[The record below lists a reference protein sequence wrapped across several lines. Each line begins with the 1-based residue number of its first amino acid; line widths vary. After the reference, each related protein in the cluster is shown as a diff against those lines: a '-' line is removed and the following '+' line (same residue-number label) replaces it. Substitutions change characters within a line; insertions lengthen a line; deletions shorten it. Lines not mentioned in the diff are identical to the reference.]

1 VDESTESVIQVRWN
15 QQLLVSPSTPLILMQ
30 FPDLDKLSLAKQ
42 VAQMVVVRASS
53 HLFDHQIQY
62 PEFGERDRVTLKHWI
77 ADLGVGGVIFWGGN
91 AGELTLR
98 IQQLQA
104 WAEYPLLIAADIEEG
119 VGQRFVGATWF
130 PPPMAL
136 NAIAKTDLPKAIEY
150 ARQMGAITAREALA
164 VGINWILAP
173 VVDVNNNPANPVI
186 NIRAFGETPEIVSQ
200 LATAYIQGA
209 AAYPVLTCAKHFPGH
224 GDTGTDSHW
233 ALPVITHDR
242 ARLDSIELPPFQ
254 AAMRADVDSIMSAHL
269 LIPALD
275 SELPA
280 TLSHRIL
287 TEELRDNLGF
297 EGLISTDA
305 LVMGAIA
312 DRYGA
317 DEAPVMAVAAGS
329 DIILMPVDPEIAIKS
344 VCAAVASG
352 RISAERIKASVG
364 RIWRSKQKLFKEW
377 NGVTLT
383 QSPVNS
389 PAETFMTLA
398 EPSSLAIADRMLQD
412 SLVTQGN
419 LPLKPGSGKN
429 IVVLEEILD
438 TTFLSRST
446 PAITIPSKLGYKLQ
460 LINRHSPSMEI
471 APDEPAILQLFIRT
485 SPFSGGLGITSV
497 AKQLFQQLLDNQQLQ
512 GLVIYGS
519 PYLLA
524 DFAPHLPSDVP
535 CVFCYGQM
543 AAAQSIALER
553 LFGSNLV

>member
-1 VDESTESVIQVRWN
+1 
-15 QQLLVSPSTPLILMQ
+15 MQ
-30 FPDLDKLSLAKQ
+30 FPDLDQLSLAQQ

-53 HLFDHQIQY
+53 HLFDRQIQY

-77 ADLGVGGVIFWGGN
+77 ADIGVGGVIFWGGN

-119 VGQRFVGATWF
+119 VGQRFTGATWF

-136 NAIAKTDLPKAIEY
+136 NAIAQTDVAAAIEY

-164 VGINWILAP
+164 IGINWILAP

-200 LATAYIQGA
+200 LATAYIHGA

-224 GDTGTDSHW
+224 GDTSTDSHW

-242 ARLDSIELPPFQ
+242 ARLEAIELPPFQ
-254 AAMRADVDSIMSAHL
+254 AAMRAAVDSIMSAHL

-275 SELPA
+275 ADLPA
-280 TLSHRIL
+280 TLSQPIL
-287 TEELRDNLGF
+287 TGQLRDKLGF

-317 DEAPVMAVAAGS
+317 DEAAVMAVAAGS
-329 DIILMPVDPEIAIKS
+329 DIILMPVDPEIAINS

-352 RISAERIKASVG
+352 RISAERIKESVG
-364 RIWRSKQKLFKEW
+364 RIWRSKQKLFQEW
-377 NGVTLT
+377 DAVTLT
-383 QSPVNS
+383 RS
-389 PAETFMTLA
+389 PATDPAATFMTLA
-398 EPSSLAIADRMLQD
+398 QPDAIDLADRILQA
-412 SLVTQGN
+412 SLVTQGKF
-419 LPLKPGSGKN
+419 PLVPSPGRN
-429 IVVLEEILD
+429 IIALEEILD

-446 PAITIPSKLGYKLQ
+446 PAVTIPSKLGYKLQ
-460 LINRHSPSMEI
+460 LINRHSPAIDI

-485 SPFSGGLGITSV
+485 SPFSGGLGIT
-497 AKQLFQQLLDNQQLQ
+497 AIANQLFQQLLANNQLQ
-512 GLVIYGS
+512 ALVIYGS

-524 DFAPHLPSDVP
+524 DFAPHLPSDIP

-543 AAAQSIALER
+543 AAAQSIALGR
-553 LFGSNLV
+553 LFGDDVG

>member
-1 VDESTESVIQVRWN
+1 
-15 QQLLVSPSTPLILMQ
+15 MQ
-30 FPDLDKLSLAKQ
+30 FPDLDQLSLAQQ

-62 PEFGERDRVTLKHWI
+62 PEFGERDRTTLKHWI
-77 ADLGVGGVIFWGGN
+77 GDLGVGGVIFWGGN

-104 WAEYPLLIAADIEEG
+104 WATYPLLIAADIEEG
-119 VGQRFVGATWF
+119 VGQRFAGATWF

-136 NAIAKTDLPKAIEY
+136 NAIAQTDLAIAIDY
-150 ARQMGAITAREALA
+150 ARQMGAITAQEAVA
-164 VGINWILAP
+164 IGINWILAP

-200 LATAYIQGA
+200 LATAYIHGA

-233 ALPVITHDR
+233 ALPIIAHDR
-242 ARLDSIELPPFQ
+242 ARLEAIELPPFR
-254 AAMRADVDSIMSAHL
+254 AAMKAGVDSIMSAHL

-275 SELPA
+275 PELPA
-280 TLSHRIL
+280 TLSQPIL
-287 TEELRDNLGF
+287 TGELRDNLGF

-329 DIILMPVDPEIAIKS
+329 DIILMPVDPEIAIRS

-352 RISAERIKASVG
+352 RIGAERIKESVG

-377 NGVTLT
+377 DAVTLT
-383 QSPVNS
+383 RSPVNDS
-389 PAETFMTLA
+389 AATLMTLA
-398 EPSSLAIADRMLQD
+398 QPESQAIAERILQE
-412 SLVTQGN
+412 SLVTQGKF
-419 LPLKPGSGKN
+419 PLVPVTGRN
-429 IVVLEEILD
+429 IIVLEEILD

-446 PAITIPSKLGYKLQ
+446 PSVTVPSKLGYKLQ
-460 LINRHSPSMEI
+460 LINRHSPTIDIPPE
-471 APDEPAILQLFIRT
+471 EPAILQLFIRT
-485 SPFSGGLGITSV
+485 SPFSGGLGITAV
-497 AKQLFQQLLDNQQLQ
+497 AQKLFQQLSANNQLQ
-512 GLVIYGS
+512 ALIIYGS

-524 DFAPHLPSDVP
+524 DFAPHLPPDVP

-553 LFGSNLV
+553 LFGNNPILRF

>member
-1 VDESTESVIQVRWN
+1 MDESTGSAIQVRWN
-15 QQLLVSPSTPLILMQ
+15 QQLLVSLPTPLILMQ

-77 ADLGVGGVIFWGGN
+77 GDLGVGGVIFWGGN

-104 WAEYPLLIAADIEEG
+104 WGEYPLLVAADIEEG
-119 VGQRFVGATWF
+119 VGQRFTGGTWF

-136 NAIAKTDLPKAIEY
+136 NAIARTDLPKAIEY

-164 VGINWILAP
+164 VRINWILAP

-242 ARLDSIELPPFQ
+242 ARLDSIELPPFR
-254 AAMRADVDSIMSAHL
+254 AAIRAEVDSIMSAHL

-275 SELPA
+275 PELPA

-287 TEELRDNLGF
+287 TEELRDRLGF

-329 DIILMPVDPEIAIKS
+329 DLILMPVDPEIAIKS

-352 RISAERIKASVG
+352 RLSAERIKASVG

-377 NGVTLT
+377 DGVTLT

-389 PAETFMTLA
+389 PAETLMTLA
-398 EPSSLAIADRMLQD
+398 QPSSLAMADRMLQD

-419 LPLKPGSGKN
+419 LPLKPSSGKN

-446 PAITIPSKLGYKLQ
+446 PAVTIPSKLGYKLQ
-460 LINRHSPSMEI
+460 LINRHSPLIDI
-471 APDEPAILQLFIRT
+471 APDVPAILQLFIRT

-524 DFAPHLPSDVP
+524 DFAPYLQSEVP

-553 LFGSNLV
+553 LFGSNVT

>member
-1 VDESTESVIQVRWN
+1 
-15 QQLLVSPSTPLILMQ
+15 MQ
-30 FPDLDKLSLAKQ
+30 FPDLDRLSLAKQ

-53 HLFDHQIQY
+53 HLCDHQIQY
-62 PEFGERDRVTLKHWI
+62 PEFGERDRATLKHWI

-119 VGQRFVGATWF
+119 VGQRFTGATWF

-136 NAIAKTDLPKAIEY
+136 NAIAQTDLPKAIEY
-150 ARQMGAITAREALA
+150 ARLMGAITAQEALA

-173 VVDVNNNPANPVI
+173 VVDVNHNPANPVI

-200 LATAYIQGA
+200 LATAYIHGA

-233 ALPVITHDR
+233 ALPVINHDR
-242 ARLDSIELPPFQ
+242 QRLDSIELPPFQ
-254 AAMRADVDSIMSAHL
+254 AAMRAGVDSIMSAHL

-275 SELPA
+275 PDLPA

-287 TEELRDNLGF
+287 TDQLRQNLGF
-297 EGLISTDA
+297 EGIISTDA

-317 DEAPVMAVAAGS
+317 DEAPVLSVAAGA
-329 DIILMPVDPEIAIKS
+329 DLILMPVDPPIAIAS

-352 RISAERIKASVG
+352 RISAEQIRASVG
-364 RIWRSKQKLFKEW
+364 RIWRSKQKLFKAW
-377 NGVTLT
+377 DGVALT

-389 PAETFMTLA
+389 PTETLTTLA
-398 EPSSLAIADRMLQD
+398 QSPSMAVVERILQD
-412 SLVTQGN
+412 SLVIQGS
-419 LPLKPGSGKN
+419 LPLQPVPGKN
-429 IVVLEEILD
+429 IIVLEEILD
-438 TTFLSRST
+438 STFLSRNT
-446 PAITIPSKLGYKLQ
+446 PAVTIPAQLGYQLQ
-460 LINRHSPSMEI
+460 LINRHSPTIDI
-471 APDEPAILQLFIRT
+471 AADTPAILQLFIRT
-485 SPFSGGLGITSV
+485 SPFSGGIGIASV
-497 AKQLFQQLLDNQQLQ
+497 AKQLFQQLLDNNQLQ
-512 GLVIYGS
+512 GLAIYGS

-524 DFAPHLPSDVP
+524 DFAELLPPGVP
-535 CVFCYGQM
+535 YVFCYGQM
-543 AAAQSIALER
+543 AAAQSIVWRR
-553 LFGSNLV
+553 LFEL

>member
-1 VDESTESVIQVRWN
+1 
-15 QQLLVSPSTPLILMQ
+15 MQ
-30 FPDLDKLSLAKQ
+30 FPDLATLSLAQQ

-77 ADLGVGGVIFWGGN
+77 KDLGVGGVIFWGGN

-119 VGQRFVGATWF
+119 VGQRFTGATWF

-136 NAIAKTDLPKAIEY
+136 NAIAQTDLDRAIEY
-150 ARQMGAITAREALA
+150 ARQMGATTAREALA
-164 VGINWILAP
+164 IGINWILAP

-186 NIRAFGETPEIVSQ
+186 NIRAFGETPEIVGK
-200 LATAYIQGA
+200 LASAYIHGA

-233 ALPVITHDR
+233 ALPKLDHDR
-242 ARLDSIELPPFQ
+242 ERLDSIELPPFQ
-254 AAMRADVDSIMSAHL
+254 AAMRAGVDSIMSAHL

-275 SELPA
+275 PELPA
-280 TLSHRIL
+280 TLSQRIL
-287 TEELRDNLGF
+287 TEELRHNLGF

-317 DEAPVMAVAAGS
+317 DEAPVMSVAAGS
-329 DIILMPVDPEIAIKS
+329 DIILMPVDPEIAIAA
-344 VCAAVASG
+344 VCAAVESG
-352 RISAERIKASVG
+352 RISAERIKESVG
-364 RIWRSKQKLFKEW
+364 RIWRSKQKLFTDW
-377 NGVTLT
+377 DGVTLT
-383 QSPVNS
+383 QSPVNAP
-389 PAETFMTLA
+389 PATFTTLA
-398 EPSSLAIADRMLQD
+398 QPAAMAIADRILQD
-412 SLVTQGN
+412 SLVAQGN
-419 LPLKPGSGKN
+419 LPLIPVPGRN
-429 IVVLEEILD
+429 IIALEEILD
-438 TTFLSRST
+438 STFLSRST
-446 PAITIPSKLGYKLQ
+446 PAVTIPTKLGYKLQ
-460 LINRHSPSMEI
+460 LINRHSPTIDIS
-471 APDEPAILQLFIRT
+471 PTEPAILQLFIRT
-485 SPFSGGLGITSV
+485 SPFSGGLGITAV
-497 AKQLFQQLLDNQQLQ
+497 AKQLFQQLLNNQQLQ

-519 PYLLA
+519 PYLMA
-524 DFAPHLPSDVP
+524 DFAKLLPPEVP

-553 LFGSNLV
+553 LFGTLRIEN

>member
-1 VDESTESVIQVRWN
+1 
-15 QQLLVSPSTPLILMQ
+15 MQ
-30 FPDLDKLSLAKQ
+30 FPDVDKLSLAQQ

-53 HLFDHQIQY
+53 HLFDRQIQY
-62 PEFGERDRVTLKHWI
+62 PEFGECDRVTLKHWI

-104 WAEYPLLIAADIEEG
+104 WAEYPLLIAGDIEEG
-119 VGQRFVGATWF
+119 VGQRFSGATWF

-136 NAIAKTDLPKAIEY
+136 NAIAQTDLSKAIEY
-150 ARQMGAITAREALA
+150 ARQMGATTAREALA
-164 VGINWILAP
+164 IGINWILAP

-200 LATAYIQGA
+200 LATAYIHGA

-233 ALPVITHDR
+233 ALPVIEHDR
-242 ARLDSIELPPFQ
+242 ARLEAIELPPFQ
-254 AAMRADVDSIMSAHL
+254 AAMRAGVDSIMSAHL
-269 LIPALD
+269 MIPALD
-275 SELPA
+275 ADLPA

-287 TEELRDNLGF
+287 TEELRQNLGF

-312 DRYGA
+312 DRYSA

-344 VCAAVASG
+344 VCAAVESG
-352 RISAERIKASVG
+352 RISAERIKASLG
-364 RIWRSKQKLFKEW
+364 RIWRSKQKLFTEW
-377 NGVTLT
+377 DGITLK
-383 QSPVNS
+383 QSPVNNPS
-389 PAETFMTLA
+389 ASFMTLA
-398 EPSSLAIADRMLQD
+398 QPESLTIAEDILQE
-412 SLVTQGN
+412 SLITQGDF
-419 LPLKPGSGKN
+419 PLAPAPGRN
-429 IVVLEEILD
+429 IIVLEEILD
-438 TTFLSRST
+438 PTFLSRST
-446 PAITIPSKLGYKLQ
+446 PAVTIPAKLGYKLQ
-460 LINRHSPSMEI
+460 LINRHSPTI
-471 APDEPAILQLFIRT
+471 DITPAEPAILQLFIRT

-497 AKQLFQQLLDNQQLQ
+497 ARQLFQQLLANQQLQ
-512 GLVIYGS
+512 GLAIYGS

-524 DFAPHLPSDVP
+524 DFAPYLPSELP

-553 LFGSNLV
+553 LFGCD

>member
-1 VDESTESVIQVRWN
+1 
-15 QQLLVSPSTPLILMQ
+15 MQ
-30 FPDLDKLSLAKQ
+30 FPDLNQLSLAQQ

-62 PEFGERDRVTLKHWI
+62 PEFGECDRATLKHWI

-104 WAEYPLLIAADIEEG
+104 WATYPLLIAADIEEG
-119 VGQRFVGATWF
+119 VGQRFTGGTWF
-130 PPPMAL
+130 APPMAL
-136 NAIAKTDLPKAIEY
+136 NAIALTDLPKAIEY
-150 ARQMGAITAREALA
+150 AMAMGAITAQEALA

-224 GDTGTDSHW
+224 GDTGVDSHW
-233 ALPVITHDR
+233 ALPIITHDR
-242 ARLDSIELPPFQ
+242 ARLDSIEFPPFR
-254 AAMRADVDSIMSAHL
+254 AAITAGVDSIMSAHL

-275 SELPA
+275 PEMPA
-280 TLSHRIL
+280 TLSPRIL
-287 TEELRDNLGF
+287 TEELRQNLGF

-317 DEAPVMAVAAGS
+317 DDAPVMAVSAGS
-329 DIILMPVDPEIAIKS
+329 DLILMPVDPAIAIQA
-344 VCAAVASG
+344 VCHAVESG
-352 RISAERIKASVG
+352 LVSAERIKESVG

-389 PAETFMTLA
+389 QPATLTTLA
-398 EPSSLAIADRMLQD
+398 EPKSMAIAAGMLQD
-412 SLVTQGN
+412 SIVTQGN
-419 LPLKPGSGKN
+419 LPLKPTQGKN
-429 IVVLEEILD
+429 IIALEEILD

-446 PAITIPSKLGYKLQ
+446 PAVTILNKLGYQLQ
-460 LINRHSPSMEI
+460 LVNRHSPTI
-471 APDEPAILQLFIRT
+471 IIVPDESVILQLFIRT

-497 AKQLFQQLLDNQQLQ
+497 AKKLLEQLLANEQLQ

-519 PYLLA
+519 PYLMA
-524 DFAPHLPSDVP
+524 DFAPLLPPEVP
-535 CVFCYGQM
+535 MVFCYGQM
-543 AAAQSIALER
+543 AAAQSIALGK
-553 LFGSNLV
+553 LFGV

>member
-1 VDESTESVIQVRWN
+1 
-15 QQLLVSPSTPLILMQ
+15 MQ
-30 FPDLDKLSLAKQ
+30 FPDINQLSLAQQ

-62 PEFGERDRVTLKHWI
+62 PEFGERDRATLKHWI

-104 WAEYPLLIAADIEEG
+104 WATYPLLIAADIEEG
-119 VGQRFVGATWF
+119 VGQRFTGATWF

-136 NAIAKTDLPKAIEY
+136 NAIAQTDLPKAIEY
-150 ARQMGAITAREALA
+150 ARQMGAITAQEALA

-186 NIRAFGETPEIVSQ
+186 NIRSFGETPDIVSQ
-200 LATAYIQGA
+200 LATAYVRGA
-209 AAYPVLTCAKHFPGH
+209 ADYPVLTCAKHFPGH
-224 GDTGTDSHW
+224 GDTGVDSHW
-233 ALPVITHDR
+233 ALPVIPHDR
-242 ARLDSIELPPFQ
+242 ARLDSIELPPFKAAIQ
-254 AAMRADVDSIMSAHL
+254 AGVDSVMSAHL

-275 SELPA
+275 AELPA
-280 TLSHRIL
+280 TLSPKIL
-287 TEELRDNLGF
+287 TAELRQNLGF

-317 DEAPVMAVAAGS
+317 DEAPVMSVAAGS
-329 DIILMPVDPEIAIKS
+329 DIILMPVDPEIAIQA
-344 VCAAVASG
+344 VCQAVASG
-352 RISAERIKASVG
+352 RISAERIKESVG
-364 RIWRSKQKLFKEW
+364 RIWRSKQKLFQNW
-377 NGVTLT
+377 DGVTLT

-389 PAETFMTLA
+389 ESAALTTLA
-398 EPSSLAIADRMLQD
+398 QPQTMAIAQNILQD

-419 LPLKPGSGKN
+419 LPLQPSVGKN

-446 PAITIPSKLGYKLQ
+446 PAVTIPTKLGYQLQ
-460 LINRHSPSMEI
+460 LINRHSPAINI
-471 APDEPAILQLFIRT
+471 APDESAILQLFIRT

-497 AKQLFQQLLDNQQLQ
+497 AKQLFQQLIATKQLQ

-519 PYLLA
+519 PYLMA
-524 DFAPHLPSDVP
+524 DFASLLPPEIP

-543 AAAQSIALER
+543 AAAQSIALEK
-553 LFGSNLV
+553 LFEL

>member
-1 VDESTESVIQVRWN
+1 
-15 QQLLVSPSTPLILMQ
+15 MQ
-30 FPDLDKLSLAKQ
+30 FPDLDQLSLAQQ

-62 PEFGERDRVTLKHWI
+62 PEFGERDQATLKHWI
-77 ADLGVGGVIFWGGN
+77 QDLGVGGVIFWGGN
-91 AGELTLR
+91 GGELTLR

-119 VGQRFVGATWF
+119 VGQRFTGATWF

-136 NAIAKTDLPKAIEY
+136 NAIAQTDLAKAIEF
-150 ARQMGAITAREALA
+150 ARLMGATTAQEALA
-164 VGINWILAP
+164 IGINWILAP

-186 NIRAFGETPEIVSQ
+186 NIRSFGETPEIVSQ
-200 LATAYIQGA
+200 LATAYIHGA

-224 GDTGTDSHW
+224 GDTSTDSHW
-233 ALPVITHDR
+233 ALPVINHDR
-242 ARLDSIELPPFQ
+242 QRLDSIELPPFRAAIQ
-254 AAMRADVDSIMSAHL
+254 AGVDSVMSAHL

-275 SELPA
+275 PELPA

-287 TEELRDNLGF
+287 TEELRQNLGF

-317 DEAPVMAVAAGS
+317 DQAPVMSVAAGS

-352 RISAERIKASVG
+352 QISAERIRASVG
-364 RIWRSKQKLFKEW
+364 RIWRSKQKLFQDW
-377 NGVTLT
+377 DRMTLT

-389 PAETFMTLA
+389 QPPALTTLSQ
-398 EPSSLAIADRMLQD
+398 PDSMAIVDRILQD

-419 LPLKPGSGKN
+419 LPLTASPGRN
-429 IVVLEEILD
+429 IIVLEEILD

-446 PAITIPSKLGYKLQ
+446 PAVTIPRDLGYKLQ
-460 LINRHSPSMEI
+460 LINRHSPTI
-471 APDEPAILQLFIRT
+471 PHGGRYANDFPADELAILQLFIRT
-485 SPFSGGLGITSV
+485 SPFSGGLGITAV

-519 PYLLA
+519 PYLMA
-524 DFAPHLPSDVP
+524 DFAPHLPPEVP

-543 AAAQSIALER
+543 PAAQSIALER
-553 LFGSNLV
+553 LFGFSNR